1 MWNVEKNEKTLV
13 YVECRKKNM
22 KKHYF
27 TCFSEFLKKAPH
39 NED

>member
-1 MWNVEKNEKTLV
+1 MWNIEKNEKTLV
-13 YVECRKKNM
+13 YEECRKKM

-39 NED
+39 NEY